1 MSCLSLSFLQD
12 LIVQCII
19 IGVIVAVMQLLVP
32 WLVSFTGWPI
42 LGQIIMI
49 ILWGIIAIMIVY
61 IIFALLA
68 CLVGGGGFH
77 PFSHRP

>member
-1 MSCLSLSFLQD
+1 MSCLSLGFLQD

-19 IGVIVAVMQLLVP
+19 IAVVVGVLQILVP
-32 WLVSFTGWPI
+32 WLVSFTGWPV
-42 LGQIIMI
+42 LGQVINV
-49 ILWGIIAIMIVY
+49 ILWGIIAILIVY
-61 IIFALLA
+61 IIFALLG